1 MKKLACKQYPH
12 SQAQTDCWMILRLLN
27 EKQDLFICKNPIF
40 DFGCLGP
47 CGPKN
52 WFQHPATVV
61 KVFITTD
68 SVLWP
73 WMVWILTIELI
84 LLYLLQGGYVVY
96 LLLKNNSIQFSF
108 ICTNNSHLKATDV
121 VLIYSC
127 IQLLLFFKAGKNQ
140 NEPFHLPTC
149 ISHKPK

>member
-12 SQAQTDCWMILRLLN
+12 SQVQTDCLMILRLLN

-47 CGPKN
+47 RGPKN

-84 LLYLLQGGYVVY
+84 LLYLLQGGYVVCY
-96 LLLKNNSIQFSF
+96 SKIIQF
-108 ICTNNSHLKATDV
+108 NSVLFVPTTVTSRPLMLCLYTV
-121 VLIYSC
+121 VYSC
-127 IQLLLFFKAGKNQ
+127 CCFLKLVKTKMNHSTYQPA
-140 NEPFHLPTC
+140 
-149 ISHKPK
+149 